1 MIVKH
6 FELNKKITV
15 DNKFFLLY
23 GNNSGLIKDIIK
35 NNLKPILYKK
45 VYNYD
50 ESEVLNNLDDFKEE
64 ILNKSF
70 FENEKLIIISRSTDK
85 ILKVVNEIIDKDIE
99 DLAIILTSSTLEKK
113 SKLRNFFEKN
123 KDTICI
129 PFYEDNERS
138 LVPIVQNFLKEKKIL
153 LSNQSINL
161 IVQRSGGDRIN
172 LYNELQKIES
182 FSKNQ
187 RKIHIEDIIKLTNSS
202 EDLNF
207 NELVDNAL
215 ARNQKKTLYILN
227 ENNFVSEDSILILR
241 IFINK
246 LKRLLRIQ
254 SELKIKKNLDE
265 VIFSFRPPIFWK
277 EKDVVKKQ
285 VGIWSREKILDLIFK
300 TNDIELVI
308 KKNPNISINVI
319 TNFILEQTNG
329 ISNEIL

>member
-6 FELNKKITV
+6 FELNKKITG

-35 NNLKPILYKK
+35 NILKPILYKK

-161 IVQRSGGDRIN
+161 IVQRSGSDRIN

-187 RKIHIEDIIKLTNSS
+187 KKIDIGDIIKLTNLS
-202 EDLNF
+202 ENLNF

-215 ARNQKKTLYILN
+215 AKNLKKTLSILN
-227 ENNFVSEDSILILR
+227 ENNFAPEDSILILR
-241 IFINK
+241 IFLIK
-246 LKRLLRIQ
+246 LKRLL
-254 SELKIKKNLDE
+254 KIKSQVKIKDNIE
-265 VIFSFRPPIFWK
+265 NVINNFKPPIFWK
-277 EKDVVKKQ
+277 EKEILKKQ
-285 VGIWSREKILDLIFK
+285 VGILSYQKINDLIVK
-300 TNDIELVI
+300 TNNLELTL
-308 KKNPNISINVI
+308 KKNPSISTNII
-319 TNFILEQTNG
+319 TNFIIEQSAVVNN
-329 ISNEIL
+329 SL

>member
-50 ESEVLNNLDDFKEE
+50 ENEVLNNLDDFKEE

-215 ARNQKKTLYILN
+215 AKNLKKTLSILN
-227 ENNFVSEDSILILR
+227 ENNFAPEDTILILR
-241 IFINK
+241 IFLIK
-246 LKRLLRIQ
+246 LKRLL
-254 SELKIKKNLDE
+254 KIKSQVENKNNVE
-265 VIFSFRPPIFWK
+265 NVISNFKPPIFWK
-277 EKDVVKKQ
+277 EKEILKKQ
-285 VGIWSREKILDLIFK
+285 VEILSSQKINDLIVK
-300 TNDIELVI
+300 TNNLELI
-308 KKNPNISINVI
+308 LKKNPSISTNII
-319 TNFILEQTNG
+319 TNFIIEQG
-329 ISNEIL
+329 GAASNSF